1 MAKKSKKKTASKK
14 GAKKIKFNK
23 NTPYEMDYVL
33 VEPVDSIK
41 QKLAKVW
48 AKISAFIKDA
58 LP

>member
-1 MAKKSKKKTASKK
+1 MAKKKKITSKK
-14 GAKKIKFNK
+14 GRKSINK
-23 NTPYEMDYVL
+23 TQQPVTFVYVHPAIIL
-33 VEPVDSIK
+33 K